1 MMMPNYPGIP
11 PISRPSQKCQ
21 KTWKV
26 CQSVRA
32 LQWSFKREICQEHL
46 DLPLPSSDPGPPRHD
61 ARVREYLQD
70 SLLRAVPRYDRAET
84 LCTRG
89 GGRYKLFWLKTYQG
103 RLKNAFFTVNLTR
116 VDHCCPY
123 KRVFLCLPNNFSLVY
138 FQNSLSKIPNLLL
151 QYICE
156 FSFFFWDLD
165 YCLKGTWRKRRWSCS
180 TTAPLRLGSSLWPS
194 SPSPTTSTSGAPWC
208 PWLWTSM
215 KGNSRFNI
223 SILNI

>member
-1 MMMPNYPGIP
+1 MLAHLKRVETRSWLLLLCMKMKQINSIKSLPAQYISDPDMLAAKLVEQVLKKIPLTALMMMPNYPGIP

-46 DLPLPSSDPGPPRHD
+46 HLPLPSSDPGPPRHD

-116 VDHCCPY
+116 VDQ
-123 KRVFLCLPNNFSLVY
+123 L
-138 FQNSLSKIPNLLL
+138 
-151 QYICE
+151 
-156 FSFFFWDLD
+156 
-165 YCLKGTWRKRRWSCS
+165 
-180 TTAPLRLGSSLWPS
+180 TTAV
-194 SPSPTTSTSGAPWC
+194 PTKECFYAFPITLA
-208 PWLWTSM
+208 
-215 KGNSRFNI
+215 
-223 SILNI
+223 